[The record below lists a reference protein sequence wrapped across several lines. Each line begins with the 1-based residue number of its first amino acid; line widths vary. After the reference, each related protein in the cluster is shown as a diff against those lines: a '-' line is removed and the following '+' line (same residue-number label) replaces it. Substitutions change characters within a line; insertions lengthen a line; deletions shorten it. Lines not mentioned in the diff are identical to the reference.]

1 MFKCNFPGKQLVE
14 LRGAAL
20 GHFGLQHSDQFTQL
34 HAVIQLLH
42 EELRSHVF
50 PQHAREPDGQ
60 VLLHREQCGLMPD
73 GEPLVVL
80 EHIGQTG
87 TMALGPGAARTLRT
101 Q

>member
-1 MFKCNFPGKQLVE
+1 MFKSHSPGKQLVE

-50 PQHAREPDGQ
+50 PQHACEPDGK
-60 VLLHREQCGLMPD
+60 VLLH
-73 GEPLVVL
+73 GE
-80 EHIGQTG
+80 
-87 TMALGPGAARTLRT
+87 
-101 Q
+101 